1 MVPPCGLVEHIS
13 DASSDTERAWH
24 ADAMSTASSQELRF
38 DGQVAVVTGA
48 GRNLGRAYA
57 LLLAARGA
65 KVVVNDLG
73 VGISDTDGMVAA
85 PPTNPAED
93 VVAEIVASG
102 GEAVVDTSSIVDPTG
117 PVVQTALDA

>member
-1 MVPPCGLVEHIS
+1 M
-13 DASSDTERAWH
+13 
-24 ADAMSTASSQELRF
+24 ELRF

-57 LLLAARGA
+57 MLLASRGA

-93 VVAEIVASG
+93 VVAEILA
-102 GEAVVDTSSIVDPTG
+102 A
-117 PVVQTALDA
+117 